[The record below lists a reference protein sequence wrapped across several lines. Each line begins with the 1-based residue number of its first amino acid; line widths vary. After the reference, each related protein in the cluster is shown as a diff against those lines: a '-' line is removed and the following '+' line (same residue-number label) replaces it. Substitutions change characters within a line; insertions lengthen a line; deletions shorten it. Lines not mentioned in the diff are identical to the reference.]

1 MEINN
6 FDIFLDKL
14 TFETDFDRYIV
25 HVLKRVKD
33 EDVRLYGASD
43 KNRLIK
49 TFYVSSR
56 EYLERKIP
64 VIKDLCGSNCARA
77 YILPQVRNN
86 LDCLINLAKLTLDNL
101 QNPTQK
107 PDHLVRSAYCGNH
120 KSRDKRWIIDL
131 DGDSMIER
139 SYDPTSPTEIKC
151 REWTLTKVV
160 DLVREQLSKIGKDPD
175 SAYVVPT
182 VHGAHV
188 VTSPFNLQET
198 FTRCN
203 LMFEGERKD
212 VSDVV
217 WTGPGEYEL
226 RRKKITGWLHK
237 DGMSLLYC
245 NLKDVED

>member
-1 MEINN
+1 MELDN
-6 FDIFLDKL
+6 FSIFLDKL

-64 VIKDLCGSNCARA
+64 VIKDLCGSNNARA

-86 LDCLINLAKLTLDNL
+86 FDCLVNLAKLTLDNL

-131 DGDSMIER
+131 DGDSMVER
-139 SYDPTSPTEIKC
+139 TYDPGSPTEIKC
-151 REWTLTKVV
+151 RKWSLTSVME
-160 DLVREQLSKIGKDPD
+160 LVRDQLVKIGKNPD
-175 SAYVVPT
+175 SAYAVPT
-182 VHGAHV
+182 VHGSHI
-188 VTSPFNLQET
+188 VTVPFNLQET
-198 FTRCN
+198 FKKCN

-212 VSDVV
+212 VFDVV

-226 RRKKITGWLHK
+226 KYKKITGWLHK

-245 NLKDVED
+245 DLKEK

>member
-1 MEINN
+1 MEIDN
-6 FDIFLDKL
+6 FNVFLDKL

-33 EDVRLYGASD
+33 EEVRLYGASD

-56 EYLERKIP
+56 EYLEGKIP
-64 VIKDLCGSNCARA
+64 VIKDLCASNRARA

-86 LDCLINLAKLTLDNL
+86 FDCLVNLAKLTLDNL

-120 KSRDKRWIIDL
+120 KSRDKRWIVDL
-131 DGDSMIER
+131 DEDSMIESIYEANFGGSSLMKR
-139 SYDPTSPTEIKC
+139 EWSYDE
-151 REWTLTKVV
+151 VV
-160 DLVREQLSKIGKDPD
+160 SLVSDQLSKTGKDPN
-175 SAYVVPT
+175 SAYVVRT
-182 VHGAHV
+182 VHGFHI
-188 VTSPFNLQET
+188 VTPPFNLQET
-198 FTRCN
+198 FKKCN

-212 VSDVV
+212 VFDKI

-226 RRKKITGWLHK
+226 KYKKVTGWLHK

-245 NLKDVED
+245 SIEGK